1 MIDSIYQLLAK
12 VGYTDPLHAP
22 VTHIPIGLGIGAF
35 LFFLVAIIFNR
46 KQLVLTARH
55 VAILAFIFV
64 FPTILFGVFDWLH
77 FYKGVLL
84 PAIKYKMVLASV
96 VLVVLAVAVI
106 VGSEVKLHKISLVVL
121 YAIAVIA
128 FVGLGWF
135 GGRLVPGVYAA
146 AAQPVAQETPTATGS
161 GGATQPAAAQPAAA
175 RTAAQRGQAIF
186 SDNCVSCHPNGG
198 NVVDAKLPLKS
209 APQLDAQD
217 HFIAFI
223 RAPHMPD
230 GSGGAM
236 PAFPSDQITDAQAG
250 DLYGYITSM
259 VPTWK

>member
-22 VTHIPIGLGIGAF
+22 VTHIPIGLGIGAL

-106 VGSEVKLHKISLVVL
+106 VGSEVKLHKLSLVVL
-121 YAIAVIA
+121 YAIAVVA

-135 GGRLVPGVYAA
+135 GGRLAS
-146 AAQPVAQETPTATGS
+146 AQPVAQEAPAATSS
-161 GGATQPAAAQPAAA
+161 GGALKPAASQ
-175 RTAAQRGQAIF
+175 TGAQRGLAIF
-186 SDNCVSCHPNGG
+186 NDNCASCHPNGG
-198 NVVDAKLPLKS
+198 NVVDAKLALKT
-209 APQLDAQD
+209 APQLDTQD

-230 GSGGAM
+230 GSAGAM
-236 PAFPSDQITDAQAG
+236 PAFPSDQITDSQAG
-250 DLYGYITSM
+250 DLYSYITSM
-259 VPTWK
+259 VSTWK